1 MRRSKFYNMRLP
13 ERSAREGE
21 ANDAADIEDLT
32 YDLGIIDAEMERQR
46 LEDVRLEK
54 DKATKLEMSQHK
66 SAAVLDHPDGSVTD
80 AKLGQRTVLTTS
92 GTLQTLLTAI
102 GNAIKA
108 ISGAD
113 TWNGTPATTLKD
125 AKTHMGDAVKHIT
138 AQEREIWNAAATDRH
153 SHTNKSVLDSIT
165 AAMVTAWNTVSSKL
179 PLAGGT
185 LTGFLTLHA
194 APATDMHAAT
204 KKYVDD
210 KMAASGSG
218 DMTKAVY
225 DPGGRELPYIP
236 KQDVDALAWGGDFG
250 ASGTP
255 VSIAYAG
262 AQRIASITA
271 YGENAQGGT
280 TETPVALTGV
290 ENVFVGGRNLLP
302 KATKTQTIY
311 GVTFTPNPD
320 GSVSVSGTC
329 AGGIAT
335 YNYADNLI
343 PISPNQVVCLSGASQ
358 LVKVVINEKTPS
370 GAFVRNVLV
379 DRGQG
384 ISGTLTKQ
392 KEENILYDTLQV
404 QIGDTPNLTI
414 YPMLNLGNTAMPY
427 EPYQGSVTQLP
438 IPRPLHEVGDVRDIC
453 CTRVKSVYD
462 KRIVIDQ
469 NSDIFPSGDVSVV
482 GTSRRFN
489 IELPDLPA
497 TPYDV
502 LGAVACDKLPRRTA
516 GGSSGGTYGRDEL
529 GISVQNDSN
538 SHSINFRVPGCKT
551 LEEIKSWLTDNPLT
565 VYYQSTSYNGANGLD
580 ICLTEYQNGSIE
592 LDGTESNLQF
602 FSEYQTLAIKGIT
615 TSGDPSQAN
624 AYGVCISSHF
634 ALVPPG
640 TSTTL
645 DKVVYGQPK
654 YNQIIIHDTSWNSL
668 ETAKAYLAAQKAAGT
683 PVQVAYQL
691 ATPETYATDPLDID
705 NAAGPLTVM
714 TGGEVEVRMTEL
726 VGSRSPEIVA
736 KMDKATY
743 DADGDGVVDRA
754 GSVDGGTY

>member
-13 ERSAREGE
+13 ERGAREGE

-32 YDLGIIDAEMERQR
+32 YDLEIIDKEMERQR
-46 LEDVRLEK
+46 LEDVRMEK
-54 DKATKLEMSQHK
+54 EKATKLELSQHK
-66 SAAVLDHPDGSVTD
+66 SAAVLDHPDNSVTD

-92 GTLQTLLTAI
+92 GPLQTLLTAI

-138 AQEREIWNAAATDRH
+138 AQERESWNTAATDRH
-153 SHTNKSVLDSIT
+153 SHTNKSVLDGIT

-280 TETPVALTGV
+280 TEAPVALTG
-290 ENVFVGGRNLLP
+290 
-302 KATKTQTIY
+302 
-311 GVTFTPNPD
+311 
-320 GSVSVSGTC
+320 
-329 AGGIAT
+329 
-335 YNYADNLI
+335 
-343 PISPNQVVCLSGASQ
+343 IS
-358 LVKVVINEKTPS
+358 
-370 GAFVRNVLV
+370 
-379 DRGQG
+379 
-384 ISGTLTKQ
+384 
-392 KEENILYDTLQV
+392 
-404 QIGDTPNLTI
+404 
-414 YPMLNLGNTAMPY
+414 
-427 EPYQGSVTQLP
+427 SVTVNDDVTELP
-438 IPRPLHEVGDVRDIC
+438 IPRPLHKVGDVRDVC
-453 CTRVKSVYD
+453 QTRVKSVYD
-462 KRIVIDQ
+462 KRIVLDGSEMWAEYTDENWQDAGYHVYRFYNADALISQ
-469 NSDIFPSGDVSVV
+469 YIASNKYPSRRGDSNFKGTLGVTSGAQSILFSVV
-482 GTSRRFN
+482 
-489 IELPDLPA
+489 E
-497 TPYDV
+497 
-502 LGAVACDKLPRRTA
+502 
-516 GGSSGGTYGRDEL
+516 
-529 GISVQNDSN
+529 Q
-538 SHSINFRVPGCKT
+538 KT
-551 LEEIKSWLTDNPLT
+551 VDDW
-565 VYYQSTSYNGANGLD
+565 
-580 ICLTEYQNGSIE
+580 
-592 LDGTESNLQF
+592 
-602 FSEYQTLAIKGIT
+602 
-615 TSGDPSQAN
+615 
-624 AYGVCISSHF
+624 
-634 ALVPPG
+634 
-640 TSTTL
+640 
-645 DKVVYGQPK
+645 
-654 YNQIIIHDTSWNSL
+654 
-668 ETAKAYLAAQKAAGT
+668 KAYLAAQKAAGT
-683 PVQVAYQL
+683 PVIIYRQSTAYDGTNGLDVCLTEYMTGYIESYAGESITTTWISSTGALSTGAKVAYVL
-691 ATPETYATDPLDID
+691 NSPETYATDPLDID
-705 NAAGPLTVM
+705 NASGPLTVM
-714 TGGEVEVRMTEL
+714 TGGELEVRMTEL

>member
-13 ERSAREGE
+13 ERGAREGE

-262 AQRIASITA
+262 ANRIASITA

-280 TETPVALTGV
+280 TEAPVALTG
-290 ENVFVGGRNLLP
+290 
-302 KATKTQTIY
+302 
-311 GVTFTPNPD
+311 
-320 GSVSVSGTC
+320 
-329 AGGIAT
+329 
-335 YNYADNLI
+335 
-343 PISPNQVVCLSGASQ
+343 IS
-358 LVKVVINEKTPS
+358 
-370 GAFVRNVLV
+370 
-379 DRGQG
+379 
-384 ISGTLTKQ
+384 
-392 KEENILYDTLQV
+392 
-404 QIGDTPNLTI
+404 
-414 YPMLNLGNTAMPY
+414 
-427 EPYQGSVTQLP
+427 SVTVNDDVTELP
-438 IPRPLHEVGDVRDIC
+438 IPRPLRRVGDVRDKC
-453 CTRVKSVYD
+453 VTRQDYESAEKL
-462 KRIVIDQ
+462 
-469 NSDIFPSGDVSVV
+469 VV
-482 GTSRRFN
+482 
-489 IELPDLPA
+489 
-497 TPYDV
+497 
-502 LGAVACDKLPRRTA
+502 
-516 GGSSGGTYGRDEL
+516 TYNVGF
-529 GISVQNDSN
+529 V
-538 SHSINFRVPGCKT
+538 
-551 LEEIKSWLTDNPLT
+551 
-565 VYYQSTSYNGANGLD
+565 
-580 ICLTEYQNGSIE
+580 E
-592 LDGTESNLQF
+592 LDGTEDVTFHDYGNGKRLFLDLSRSAFGQYSLE
-602 FSEYQTLAIKGIT
+602 FSHGEVVETPTIAGGLAA
-615 TSGDPSQAN
+615 SFN
-624 AYGVCISSHF
+624 AS
-634 ALVPPG
+634 ALYR
-640 TSTTL
+640 L
-645 DKVVYGQPK
+645 
-654 YNQIIIHDTSWNSL
+654 QIIGIHDTWTAL
-668 ETAKAYLAAQKAAGT
+668 GVTDTATAKTWLAAQKAAGT
-683 PVQVAYQL
+683 PVQIAYQL
-691 ATPETYATDPLDID
+691 AAPEVYATDPVDFD

-726 VGSRSPEIVA
+726 VGSRSPELTG

-754 GSVDGGTY
+754 NSVDGGTY

>member
-13 ERSAREGE
+13 ERGAREGE

-271 YGENAQGGT
+271 YGETPQGGT
-280 TETPVALTGV
+280 TEAHVALTGISSITV
-290 ENVFVGGRNLLP
+290 NDD
-302 KATKTQTIY
+302 
-311 GVTFTPNPD
+311 VT
-320 GSVSVSGTC
+320 
-329 AGGIAT
+329 
-335 YNYADNLI
+335 
-343 PISPNQVVCLSGASQ
+343 
-358 LVKVVINEKTPS
+358 E
-370 GAFVRNVLV
+370 
-379 DRGQG
+379 
-384 ISGTLTKQ
+384 
-392 KEENILYDTLQV
+392 
-404 QIGDTPNLTI
+404 
-414 YPMLNLGNTAMPY
+414 
-427 EPYQGSVTQLP
+427 LP
-438 IPRPLHEVGDVRDIC
+438 IPRPLRRVGDVKDKC
-453 CTRVKSVYD
+453 VTRQDYESAEKL
-462 KRIVIDQ
+462 
-469 NSDIFPSGDVSVV
+469 VV
-482 GTSRRFN
+482 
-489 IELPDLPA
+489 
-497 TPYDV
+497 
-502 LGAVACDKLPRRTA
+502 
-516 GGSSGGTYGRDEL
+516 TYNVGF
-529 GISVQNDSN
+529 V
-538 SHSINFRVPGCKT
+538 
-551 LEEIKSWLTDNPLT
+551 
-565 VYYQSTSYNGANGLD
+565 
-580 ICLTEYQNGSIE
+580 E
-592 LDGTESNLQF
+592 LDGTEDWSWN
-602 FSEYQTLAIKGIT
+602 
-615 TSGDPSQAN
+615 
-624 AYGVCISSHF
+624 
-634 ALVPPG
+634 
-640 TSTTL
+640 TSTAWAYIGYFLPNNKTGVAPVCSHYQGTGA
-645 DKVVYGQPK
+645 VVPAASQVAINELGSL
-654 YNQIIIHDTSWNSL
+654 IIKDTSWKSV
-668 ETAKAYLAAQKAAGT
+668 EDAKAYFAAQKEAGT

-726 VGSRSPEIVA
+726 IGSRSPEFA
-736 KMDKATY
+736 GKMDKATY

-754 GSVDGGTY
+754 NSVDGGTY

>member
-13 ERSAREGE
+13 ERGAREGE

-32 YDLGIIDAEMERQR
+32 YDLEIIDKEMERQR
-46 LEDVRLEK
+46 LEDVRMEK
-54 DKATKLEMSQHK
+54 EKATKLELSQHK
-66 SAAVLDHPDGSVTD
+66 SAAVLDHPDNSVTD

-92 GTLQTLLTAI
+92 GPLQTLLTAI

-250 ASGTP
+250 ASGAP

-262 AQRIASITA
+262 TNRIASITA
-271 YGENAQGGT
+271 YGETPQGGT
-280 TETPVALTGV
+280 TEAPVALTGV
-290 ENVFVGGRNLLP
+290 DSVQVCGNNLLP
-302 KATKTQTIY
+302 DSAKTVAGDNIRYFYNTDGFLLLKGQAYTLVTNINSAGIY
-311 GVTFTPNPD
+311 IKSPDDSIEIAVRFQAKSVTYIPDTNVRVYFDVYWVDGVPD
-320 GSVSVSGTC
+320 G
-329 AGGIAT
+329 A
-335 YNYADNLI
+335 
-343 PISPNQVVCLSGASQ
+343 
-358 LVKVVINEKTPS
+358 LVW
-370 GAFVRNVLV
+370 
-379 DRGQG
+379 
-384 ISGTLTKQ
+384 
-392 KEENILYDTLQV
+392 
-404 QIGDTPNLTI
+404 
-414 YPMLNLGNTAMPY
+414 LNLGESPLPY
-427 EPYQGSVTQLP
+427 EPYQGSVTPLP
-438 IPRPLHEVGDVRDIC
+438 IPRPLRRVGDVKDKC
-453 CTRVKSVYD
+453 VTRQDYESAEKL
-462 KRIVIDQ
+462 
-469 NSDIFPSGDVSVV
+469 VV
-482 GTSRRFN
+482 
-489 IELPDLPA
+489 
-497 TPYDV
+497 
-502 LGAVACDKLPRRTA
+502 
-516 GGSSGGTYGRDEL
+516 TYNVGF
-529 GISVQNDSN
+529 V
-538 SHSINFRVPGCKT
+538 
-551 LEEIKSWLTDNPLT
+551 
-565 VYYQSTSYNGANGLD
+565 
-580 ICLTEYQNGSIE
+580 E
-592 LDGTESNLQF
+592 LDGTEYMTLGNIDASQKVQQF
-602 FSEYQTLAIKGIT
+602 NIGNVPSSPKGTDAIC
-615 TSGDPSQAN
+615 SH
-624 AYGVCISSHF
+624 ISS
-634 ALVPPG
+634 ASSVNGESISIYDNRLLVAVWLRDPLLEYGFVAGDSG
-640 TSTTL
+640 T
-645 DKVVYGQPK
+645 Y
-654 YNQIIIHDTSWNSL
+654 IH
-668 ETAKAYLAAQKAAGT
+668 AFKAYLAAQKAAGT

-691 ATPETYATDPLDID
+691 AAPEVYATDPLDID

-714 TGGEVEVRMTEL
+714 TGGELEVRMTEL
-726 VGSRSPEIVA
+726 VGSRSPELTA

>member
-13 ERSAREGE
+13 ERGAREGE

-32 YDLGIIDAEMERQR
+32 YDLEIIDKEMERQR
-46 LEDVRLEK
+46 LEDVRMEK
-54 DKATKLEMSQHK
+54 EKATKLELSQHK
-66 SAAVLDHPDGSVTD
+66 SAAVLDHPDNSVTD

-92 GTLQTLLTAI
+92 GPLQTLLTAI

-250 ASGTP
+250 ASGAP

-262 AQRIASITA
+262 TNRIASITA
-271 YGENAQGGT
+271 YGETPQGGT
-280 TETPVALTGV
+280 TEAPVALTG
-290 ENVFVGGRNLLP
+290 
-302 KATKTQTIY
+302 
-311 GVTFTPNPD
+311 
-320 GSVSVSGTC
+320 
-329 AGGIAT
+329 
-335 YNYADNLI
+335 
-343 PISPNQVVCLSGASQ
+343 IS
-358 LVKVVINEKTPS
+358 
-370 GAFVRNVLV
+370 
-379 DRGQG
+379 
-384 ISGTLTKQ
+384 
-392 KEENILYDTLQV
+392 
-404 QIGDTPNLTI
+404 
-414 YPMLNLGNTAMPY
+414 
-427 EPYQGSVTQLP
+427 SVTVNDDVTELP
-438 IPRPLHEVGDVRDIC
+438 IPRPLRRVGDVRDVC
-453 CTRVKSVYD
+453 VTRQEHEGAEKLVVTYNVGFVELD
-462 KRIVIDQ
+462 VTENVMFQDYGNFKRLFLDL
-469 NSDIFPSGDVSVV
+469 NSSALSRYSLEFSHGEV
-482 GTSRRFN
+482 GAIPTIAGGLAASFN
-489 IELPDLPA
+489 EANLYRLQI
-497 TPYDV
+497 
-502 LGAVACDKLPRRTA
+502 LGAPDT
-516 GGSSGGTYGRDEL
+516 
-529 GISVQNDSN
+529 
-538 SHSINFRVPGCKT
+538 
-551 LEEIKSWLTDNPLT
+551 W
-565 VYYQSTSYNGANGLD
+565 
-580 ICLTEYQNGSIE
+580 
-592 LDGTESNLQF
+592 
-602 FSEYQTLAIKGIT
+602 
-615 TSGDPSQAN
+615 
-624 AYGVCISSHF
+624 
-634 ALVPPG
+634 
-640 TSTTL
+640 TTL
-645 DKVVYGQPK
+645 GVT
-654 YNQIIIHDTSWNSL
+654 DTT
-668 ETAKAYLAAQKAAGT
+668 TAKTWLAAQKAAGT
-683 PVQVAYQL
+683 PVQIAYQL
-691 ATPETYATDPLDID
+691 ATPEVYATDPLDID

-714 TGGEVEVRMTEL
+714 TGGELEVRMTEL
-726 VGSRSPEIVA
+726 VGSRSPELTA

>member
-13 ERSAREGE
+13 ERGAREGE

-32 YDLGIIDAEMERQR
+32 YDLEIIDKEMERQR
-46 LEDVRLEK
+46 LEDVRMEK
-54 DKATKLEMSQHK
+54 EKATKLELSQHK
-66 SAAVLDHPDGSVTD
+66 SAAVLDHPDNSVTD

-92 GTLQTLLTAI
+92 GPLQTLLTAI

-250 ASGTP
+250 ASGAP

-262 AQRIASITA
+262 TNRIASITA
-271 YGENAQGGT
+271 YGETPQGGT
-280 TETPVALTGV
+280 VEAPVALTGISSITV
-290 ENVFVGGRNLLP
+290 NDD
-302 KATKTQTIY
+302 
-311 GVTFTPNPD
+311 VT
-320 GSVSVSGTC
+320 
-329 AGGIAT
+329 
-335 YNYADNLI
+335 
-343 PISPNQVVCLSGASQ
+343 
-358 LVKVVINEKTPS
+358 E
-370 GAFVRNVLV
+370 
-379 DRGQG
+379 
-384 ISGTLTKQ
+384 
-392 KEENILYDTLQV
+392 
-404 QIGDTPNLTI
+404 
-414 YPMLNLGNTAMPY
+414 
-427 EPYQGSVTQLP
+427 LP
-438 IPRPLHEVGDVRDIC
+438 IPRPLHEVGDVRDVC
-453 CTRVKSVYD
+453 RTRVKSVYD
-462 KRIVIDQ
+462 KR
-469 NSDIFPSGDVSVV
+469 VV
-482 GTSRRFN
+482 
-489 IELPDLPA
+489 
-497 TPYDV
+497 
-502 LGAVACDKLPRRTA
+502 
-516 GGSSGGTYGRDEL
+516 
-529 GISVQNDSN
+529 
-538 SHSINFRVPGCKT
+538 
-551 LEEIKSWLTDNPLT
+551 
-565 VYYQSTSYNGANGLD
+565 
-580 ICLTEYQNGSIE
+580 
-592 LDGTESNLQF
+592 LDGTENNLVYNE
-602 FSEYQTLAIKGIT
+602 EYSTLLVTGIT
-615 TSGDPSQAN
+615 TAGSTTADN
-624 AYGVCISSHF
+624 VYGVCASSHF
-634 ALVPPG
+634 SLVPVG
-640 TSTTL
+640 SVSSGRTDIIWS
-645 DKVVYGQPK
+645 QPRL
-654 YNQIIIHDTSWNSL
+654 NQLVIRSPKFNSL
-668 ETAKAYLAAQKAAGT
+668 ETAKAYFAAQKAAGTPVVIYYQSTAYDGTNGLDVCMTEYQTGFVELDGTETWAVYTGDGYNIYLAYYPATGWTEANRDKGVCSHYIVGPYNPSLKRVRGPGGSNLDGTVQLVDSQFATVDDLKAYLVAQKAAGT

-691 ATPETYATDPLDID
+691 ATPEVYATDPLDID

-714 TGGEVEVRMTEL
+714 TGGELEVRMTEL
-726 VGSRSPEIVA
+726 VGSRSPELTA

>member
-13 ERSAREGE
+13 ERGAREGE

-262 AQRIASITA
+262 TNRIASITA

-280 TETPVALTGV
+280 TEAPVAITGV
-290 ENVFVGGRNLLP
+290 DEVLVAGNNLCP
-302 KATKTQTIY
+302 KGILKTITRE
-311 GVTFTPNPD
+311 GVTFTHNPD
-320 GSVSVSGTC
+320 GSVSVQGT
-329 AGGIAT
+329 ASKNADYYYFGQ
-335 YNYADNLI
+335 YNM
-343 PISPNQVVCLSGASQ
+343 PNSNSVKLGTGKYTLSGCPSNIILYLIDIEKIIASQ
-358 LVKVVINEKTPS
+358 LNSTPVVFTKPLMEITCVLIRVPEGKTVNET
-370 GAFVRNVLV
+370 V
-379 DRGQG
+379 
-384 ISGTLTKQ
+384 
-392 KEENILYDTLQV
+392 
-404 QIGDTPNLTI
+404 
-414 YPMLNLGNTAMPY
+414 YPMLNIGATALPY
-427 EPYQGSVTQLP
+427 EPYNGSITPLP
-438 IPRPLHEVGDVRDIC
+438 IPRPLRRVGDVKDKC
-453 CTRVKSVYD
+453 VTRQDYESAEKLVVTYNVGFVELNGTEASH
-462 KRIVIDQ
+462 
-469 NSDIFPSGDVSVV
+469 IFEGMFYLDYSAAWP
-482 GTSRRFN
+482 T
-489 IELPDLPA
+489 PA
-497 TPYDV
+497 NRVNGVCSHYPY
-502 LGAVACDKLPRRTA
+502 GA
-516 GGSSGGTYGRDEL
+516 YGK
-529 GISVQNDSN
+529 GKI
-538 SHSINFRVPGCKT
+538 G
-551 LEEIKSWLTDNPLT
+551 LTDN
-565 VYYQSTSYNGANGLD
+565 GA
-580 ICLTEYQNGSIE
+580 
-592 LDGTESNLQF
+592 
-602 FSEYQTLAIKGIT
+602 A
-615 TSGDPSQAN
+615 
-624 AYGVCISSHF
+624 
-634 ALVPPG
+634 
-640 TSTTL
+640 
-645 DKVVYGQPK
+645 VVYNPNGD
-654 YNQIIIHDTSWNSL
+654 YTGDEGGLANW
-668 ETAKAYLAAQKAAGT
+668 KAYLATQKAAGT

-691 ATPETYATDPLDID
+691 AAPEVYITDPVDFD

-714 TGGEVEVRMTEL
+714 TGGELEVRMTEL
-726 VGSRSPEIVA
+726 VGSRSPELTA

-754 GSVDGGTY
+754 NSVDGGTY

>member
-13 ERSAREGE
+13 ERGAREGE

-32 YDLGIIDAEMERQR
+32 YDLEIIDKEMERQR
-46 LEDVRLEK
+46 LEDVRMEK
-54 DKATKLEMSQHK
+54 EKATKLELSQHK
-66 SAAVLDHPDGSVTD
+66 SAAVLDHPDNSVTD

-92 GTLQTLLTAI
+92 GPLQTLLTAI

-250 ASGTP
+250 ASGAP

-262 AQRIASITA
+262 TNRIASITA
-271 YGENAQGGT
+271 YGETPQGGT
-280 TETPVALTGV
+280 TEAPVALTGV
-290 ENVFVGGRNLLP
+290 DSVQVCGKNMLP
-302 KATKTQTIY
+302 NKTKTNTVAGITYTVNPDKSVTAKGTATSWSNIVIDADFSLPAGTYTLNSNIQTA
-311 GVTFTPNPD
+311 GVNLVIGKDTTGKKNIAVSSTASQTFTLSDSIKHCVAYIAVAPD
-320 GSVSVSGTC
+320 SV
-329 AGGIAT
+329 
-335 YNYADNLI
+335 
-343 PISPNQVVCLSGASQ
+343 
-358 LVKVVINEKTPS
+358 
-370 GAFVRNVLV
+370 V
-379 DRGQG
+379 D
-384 ISGTLTKQ
+384 T
-392 KEENILYDTLQV
+392 
-404 QIGDTPNLTI
+404 TI
-414 YPMLNLGNTAMPY
+414 RPMLNLGKTAMPY
-427 EPYQGSVTQLP
+427 EPYQGNVTQLP
-438 IPRPLHEVGDVRDIC
+438 IPRPLRRVGDVRDVC
-453 CTRVKSVYD
+453 VTRQEYEGTEKL
-462 KRIVIDQ
+462 
-469 NSDIFPSGDVSVV
+469 VV
-482 GTSRRFN
+482 
-489 IELPDLPA
+489 
-497 TPYDV
+497 
-502 LGAVACDKLPRRTA
+502 
-516 GGSSGGTYGRDEL
+516 TYNVGF
-529 GISVQNDSN
+529 V
-538 SHSINFRVPGCKT
+538 
-551 LEEIKSWLTDNPLT
+551 
-565 VYYQSTSYNGANGLD
+565 
-580 ICLTEYQNGSIE
+580 E
-592 LDGTESNLQF
+592 LDGTENWSWN
-602 FSEYQTLAIKGIT
+602 
-615 TSGDPSQAN
+615 
-624 AYGVCISSHF
+624 
-634 ALVPPG
+634 
-640 TSTTL
+640 TSTAWAYIGYFLPNNKTGVAPVCSHYQGTGA
-645 DKVVYGQPK
+645 VVPAASQVAINELGSL
-654 YNQIIIHDTSWNSL
+654 IIKDTSWKSV
-668 ETAKAYLAAQKAAGT
+668 EDAKAYFAAQKEAGT

-691 ATPETYATDPLDID
+691 ATPEVYATDPLDID

-714 TGGEVEVRMTEL
+714 TGGELEVRMTEL
-726 VGSRSPEIVA
+726 VGSRSPELTA

>member
-13 ERSAREGE
+13 ERGAREGE

-271 YGENAQGGT
+271 YGETPQGGT
-280 TETPVALTGV
+280 TEAPVALTGV
-290 ENVFVGGRNLLP
+290 DSAILFEQHTPINLA
-302 KATKTQTIY
+302 K
-311 GVTFTPNPD
+311 PNEGESNGISIIANAD
-320 GSVSVSGTC
+320 GSVTARGTATKDTWPVLVRINIPSSIVSGDIT
-329 AGGIAT
+329 
-335 YNYADNLI
+335 
-343 PISPNQVVCLSGASQ
+343 ISLSSPASVGMAFQ
-358 LVKVVINEKTPS
+358 SHSPS
-370 GAFVRNVLV
+370 GKVENVYLSAGYTSV
-379 DRGQG
+379 TTKIKSGYTGMHIFLSLLPDQTIDETFHIMIAQG
-384 ISGTLTKQ
+384 I
-392 KEENILYDTLQV
+392 EPV
-404 QIGDTPNLTI
+404 PFV
-414 YPMLNLGNTAMPY
+414 PY
-427 EPYQGSVTQLP
+427 VEPSVTTLP
-438 IPRPLHEVGDVRDIC
+438 IPRPLRRVGDVKDKC
-453 CTRVKSVYD
+453 VTRQKHEGAE
-462 KRIVIDQ
+462 KL
-469 NSDIFPSGDVSVV
+469 VV
-482 GTSRRFN
+482 TYNVGYIAS
-489 IELPDLPA
+489 
-497 TPYDV
+497 Y
-502 LGAVACDKLPRRTA
+502 A
-516 GGSSGGTYGRDEL
+516 G
-529 GISVQNDSN
+529 
-538 SHSINFRVPGCKT
+538 
-551 LEEIKSWLTDNPLT
+551 
-565 VYYQSTSYNGANGLD
+565 
-580 ICLTEYQNGSIE
+580 
-592 LDGTESNLQF
+592 ES
-602 FSEYQTLAIKGIT
+602 IT
-615 TSGDPSQAN
+615 TAW
-624 AYGVCISSHF
+624 ISSTG
-634 ALVPPG
+634 AL
-640 TSTTL
+640 ST
-645 DKVVYGQPK
+645 GA
-654 YNQIIIHDTSWNSL
+654 
-668 ETAKAYLAAQKAAGT
+668 E
-683 PVQVAYQL
+683 VAYVL
-691 ATPETYATDPLDID
+691 SSPEVYATDPLDID

-726 VGSRSPEIVA
+726 IGSRSPELTA